1 MVHGGDVV
9 GGQEVRMLAIG
20 GGVAQA
26 VGKDVRQAKARG
38 TVFVVI
44 PLVEL
49 VERQARF
56 GLHRD
61 IQHAWGV
68 RHGGDRGG
76 QSQGRGRGGG

>member
-9 GGQEVRMLAIG
+9 GGQEVRMLAVG

-26 VGKDVRQAKARG
+26 VGEDVRQAKARG

-49 VERQARF
+49 VE
-56 GLHRD
+56 
-61 IQHAWGV
+61 
-68 RHGGDRGG
+68 
-76 QSQGRGRGGG
+76 